1 MGLDDVCNAGLALA
15 LGSQNKPENHGH
27 HHLQQPDDDQE
38 KKTNKRKKEKEKE
51 KEMFSLKYD
60 HLFPSLTLGP
70 SDETTNY
77 TYGQLA
83 TTTKKDVEAGKVVL
97 LCRGDQS
104 VDLHNKQTSSLSAAS
119 SFSNSSSIKRERDQ
133 SGGDHDDHEEVEVEK
148 VSSRVSDEDEEGSP
162 RKKLRLTKEQSAILE
177 DSFKAHATLNPVC
190 PLSLYLFFVASMFLC
205 YIIIIRLFFF
215 FTDKF
220 VSLFYFLGFGI
231 IRIKSKSWQRG

>member
-38 KKTNKRKKEKEKE
+38 KKTNKRKKEKE

-190 PLSLYLFFVASMFLC
+190 PLSLSLFFVASMFLC